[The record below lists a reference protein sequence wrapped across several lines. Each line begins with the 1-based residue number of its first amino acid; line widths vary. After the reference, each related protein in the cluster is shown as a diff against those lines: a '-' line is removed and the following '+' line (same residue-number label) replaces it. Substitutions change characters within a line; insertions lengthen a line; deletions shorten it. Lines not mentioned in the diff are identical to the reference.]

1 MLAPVD
7 GRRSAA
13 MAAAATRGAASASR
27 GLALLLLGH
36 RTRLM
41 FDTVPDRVIAPL
53 VADGTPVDFFA
64 LLENSTMARAFR
76 GRRPL
81 GTPAF
86 AALSDEELKQ
96 HLASAVHG
104 AGGNVA
110 TLRIGPRPL
119 VTLPDFPRR
128 LSRYTEAVKMTVA
141 ARFAKEGLGWRIVEA
156 YEQTRGAK
164 YAWVLW
170 TREDSHWFAALE
182 LRRFSRGAVHG
193 KSCGGFGGWND
204 KVWLMD
210 REWAPAMLGMYKFF
224 HTAYPA
230 SCIVLGAASAPAAA
244 LAATSP
250 SDATSVTTTDFLAAP
265 SVEQFRERV
274 GKLHR
279 VPYSKHPPE
288 LLPTMDSYYTREGGG
303 ADAARGTAADAGW
316 RLCFP
321 KIYATG
327 CVPRLN
333 QSAVNSMSCA

>member
-1 MLAPVD
+1 M
-7 GRRSAA
+7 
-13 MAAAATRGAASASR
+13 MASDLS
-27 GLALLLLGH
+27 
-36 RTRLM
+36 
-41 FDTVPDRVIAPL
+41 
-53 VADGTPVDFFA
+53 
-64 LLENSTMARAFR
+64 
-76 GRRPL
+76 
-81 GTPAF
+81 PA
-86 AALSDEELKQ
+86 
-96 HLASAVHG
+96 
-104 AGGNVA
+104 
-110 TLRIGPRPL
+110 
-119 VTLPDFPRR
+119 
-128 LSRYTEAVKMTVA
+128 
-141 ARFAKEGLGWRIVEA
+141 LGWD
-156 YEQTRGAK
+156 G
-164 YAWVLW
+164 
-170 TREDSHWFAALE
+170 
-182 LRRFSRGAVHG
+182 
-193 KSCGGFGGWND
+193 

-303 ADAARGTAADAGW
+303 ADAALGTAADAGW